1 MAIKDYHELLIV
13 LRQQDVSYSIIAEK
27 LGYKRDSIKHYCQRH
42 DIRGSERD
50 LSIEART
57 AKYIKRF
64 NKKFPQFDYV
74 SGYESLDSTI
84 TVRCKVCGHVQER
97 HANSKSF
104 RCDGCAEAEREVR
117 QKQKQ
122 EEKRNRKRK
131 ESEYTDRCCEVCG
144 LLFTRK
150 GNAQKYCSDEC
161 FNKANN
167 IKQAKA
173 KECIECGKMFDTYHD
188 GNICC
193 SDKCRRKRTNRLFH
207 VSKDERLKK
216 NGKPDYSITL
226 EKLIMRDN
234 NTCYICGK
242 KCDSNDFIITDEGY
256 FIAGERYP
264 SIDHVFPIAKG
275 GKHRWN
281 NIKLAHMRC
290 NVMKRDKI
298 ITENKHR
305 QLSVMLTVSTP
316 PVSGNARQSNP

>member
-104 RCDGCAEAEREVR
+104 RCDGCVDAEREAR
-117 QKQKQ
+117 YKQ
-122 EEKRNRKRK
+122 EQKEKRDKKRK
-131 ESEYTDRCCEVCG
+131 ENEYTDRYCEACG
-144 LLFTRK
+144 LLFTRR
-150 GNAQKYCSDEC
+150 GNAQKFCSDEC
-161 FNKANN
+161 FNEANN
-167 IKQAKA
+167 IQQIKVK
-173 KECIECGKMFDTYHD
+173 KCVECGEEFDTCHD
-188 GNICC
+188 GNKYC
-193 SDKCRRKRTNRLFH
+193 SDSCRRKRANRLFY
-207 VSKDERLKK
+207 VSKDKRLGR
-216 NGKPDYSITL
+216 NGKPDHSITL
-226 EKLIMRDN
+226 DKLIKRDG
-234 NTCYICGK
+234 NTCYICGG
-242 KCDSNDFIITDEGY
+242 KCDGGDYTITEEGY
-256 FIAGERYP
+256 FITGGDYP

-275 GKHRWN
+275 GLHQWGN
-281 NIKLAHMRC
+281 VKLAHMKC
-290 NVMKRDKI
+290 NATKRDKI
-298 ITENKHR
+298 IIGSEAE
-305 QLSVMLTVSTP
+305 QLR
-316 PVSGNARQSNP
+316 AI